1 MNRLIVHFLFFSI
14 FLSGSVFSQLGD
26 ISTDRPDVTES
37 PYLMDKGFF
46 QVEAGIISQH
56 DKPSTDIKMS
66 ELSAPL
72 ILLRYGLAKNVE
84 LRAGIDY
91 ISSKVTINDSSTST
105 SGLSPFFL
113 GTKVHLF
120 QEKGSVPETALLLG
134 VTLPFKENSEF
145 QSEYIGLAFRFAMQN
160 TLSKRFSLSYNLGG
174 LFGAD
179 SPGAT
184 GFYSVALGAVLVK
197 KLSAFVELYG
207 FLPEKTS
214 PDHRFDAGFTYL
226 VLKNLQAD
234 ISGGLGISE
243 GSPDYFLGMG
253 LSWRLPR

>member
-1 MNRLIVHFLFFSI
+1 MFCLMMCFNVTY
-14 FLSGSVFSQLGD
+14 SQLGD

-46 QVEAGIISQH
+46 QIEAGIISQH
-56 DKPSTDIKMS
+56 DKPSADIKTS
-66 ELSAPL
+66 ELAVPL

-91 ISSKVTINDSSTST
+91 ISSKVTINDSSTS
-105 SGLSPFFL
+105 SDGLSPFFL
-113 GTKVHLF
+113 GTKINLF
-120 QEKGSVPETALLLG
+120 HEKGSVPETALLLG

-145 QSEYIGLAFRFAMQN
+145 QSEYIGMAFRFAMQN

-184 GFYSVALGAVLVK
+184 GFYSVSFGAVLVK
-197 KLSAFVELYG
+197 RLTGFIELYG
-207 FLPEKTS
+207 FLPEKSS
-214 PDHRFDAGFTYL
+214 PDHRFDGGFTYL
-226 VLKNLQAD
+226 VMKNLQAD
-234 ISGGLGISE
+234 VSGGLGISE
-243 GSPDYFLGMG
+243 ESPDYFLGLG
-253 LSWRLPR
+253 LSWRLPK